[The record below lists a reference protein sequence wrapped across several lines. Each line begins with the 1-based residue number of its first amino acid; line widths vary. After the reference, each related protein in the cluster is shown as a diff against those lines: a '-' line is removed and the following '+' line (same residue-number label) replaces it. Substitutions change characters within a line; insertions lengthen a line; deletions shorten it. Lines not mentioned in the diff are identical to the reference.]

1 MLFCPSCFCLARQ
14 NLPCAHALNYVLK
27 WRLLEIVALMW
38 RHLSLLSTRIN
49 SVVVHFATMRQEVTH
64 ISWQCNH
71 RNELK
76 KIGKRI
82 GGHI

>member
-1 MLFCPSCFCLARQ
+1 MLFCPSCFSLARQ
-14 NLPCAHALNYVLK
+14 NLPCARALNYVLK

-49 SVVVHFATMRQEVTH
+49 SVVVHFASMREEVTH

-71 RNELK
+71 RKELR

-82 GGHI
+82 

>member
-14 NLPCAHALNYVLK
+14 NLPCARALNYVLK

-49 SVVVHFATMRQEVTH
+49 SVVVHFATIGRLSKHDDDGNKNPTNLH
-64 ISWQCNH
+64 I
-71 RNELK
+71 
-76 KIGKRI
+76 
-82 GGHI
+82 